1 MALYVAVDCQR
12 QCAKGVHLRMYVP
25 TYVYRR
31 HVRNISPCNG
41 SSLQVRTLEKE
52 MRNAID
58 EVCRKTKLPA
68 VGGVENDFLT

>member
-1 MALYVAVDCQR
+1 MWIT
-12 QCAKGVHLRMYVP
+12 G
-25 TYVYRR
+25 

-41 SSLQVRTLEKE
+41 SGLQVRTLEKE

-58 EVCRKTKLPA
+58 EVCRRTKLPP